1 MGLRTASRRGI
12 ALLLSECSSGRF
24 RLFCRDAVLYQGVLG
39 EAGIAAH
46 GASLLQEGSAGQEA
60 AGRSLL
66 LSPSE
71 CSRQPAHQTAQGIV
85 AQAARSPPK
94 GVEIKRLL
102 GASFIAEELLGQPTA
117 PLSQRDEAQAAH
129 GCGARALF
137 FSLY

>member
-1 MGLRTASRRGI
+1 M
-12 ALLLSECSSGRF
+12 
-24 RLFCRDAVLYQGVLG
+24 LYQGVLG
-39 EAGIAAH
+39 EAGIAAP
-46 GASLLQEGSAGQEA
+46 GVSLLQEGSAA

-102 GASFIAEELLGQPTA
+102 GASFIAGELLGQPTA

-129 GCGARALF
+129 GCGALF